1 MSVAICCSA
10 LSVVWGL
17 AGSGFDSRSRCM
29 CDHAL
34 HRSSLDVC
42 FSWVSCASTHTD
54 LAPAPTRPSYFEASL
69 TCPKHVRLY
78 LCATSPSH
86 PRGSKS
92 IQGYRQPRQDSIY
105 SGFHESV
112 DEKLRRATPAHD
124 MDGVAWIC
132 VPWRSAECDCVIRQ
146 QTINATT

>member
-1 MSVAICCSA
+1 
-10 LSVVWGL
+10 
-17 AGSGFDSRSRCM
+17 M
-29 CDHAL
+29 CDPAL

-42 FSWVSCASTHTD
+42 SSGVSCASTHTD

-92 IQGYRQPRQDSIY
+92 ISGLQAATARLIVNRIDRWAYPRSFEHSRLVYTRIVKQNEIPIYTNRHINTKQTDLNTHCKGYC
-105 SGFHESV
+105 
-112 DEKLRRATPAHD
+112 KT
-124 MDGVAWIC
+124 
-132 VPWRSAECDCVIRQ
+132 
-146 QTINATT
+146 